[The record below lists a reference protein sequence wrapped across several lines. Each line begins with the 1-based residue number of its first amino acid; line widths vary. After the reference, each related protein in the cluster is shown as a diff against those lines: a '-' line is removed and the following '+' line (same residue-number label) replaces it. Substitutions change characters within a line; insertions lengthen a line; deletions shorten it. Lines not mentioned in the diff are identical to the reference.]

1 MAGEMDRKELAEL
14 LCQVFFYDEDFLRA
28 FDVGA
33 KGFSREWREQ
43 TQVQVVDLLAFCFE
57 CFAGFIDRTAGGG
70 DAYEEQVAFCIFM
83 VDVEWVIAA
92 GTPANLR

>member
-14 LCQVFFYDEDFLRA
+14 LCQVFFYDEDFLRT

-43 TQVQVVDLLAFCFE
+43 TQVQVDGTILFVSENASVTGKNTTDVTYDILDEEAQP
-57 CFAGFIDRTAGGG
+57 
-70 DAYEEQVAFCIFM
+70 AYIVYK
-83 VDVEWVIAA
+83 
-92 GTPANLR
+92 